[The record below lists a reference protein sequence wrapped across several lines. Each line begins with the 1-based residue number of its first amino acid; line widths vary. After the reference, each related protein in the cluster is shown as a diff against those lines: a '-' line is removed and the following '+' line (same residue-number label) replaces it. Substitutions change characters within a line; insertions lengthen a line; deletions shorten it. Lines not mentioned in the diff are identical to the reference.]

1 MFIEFQLEVLVVLN
15 VFVGVRSLEP
25 LPQVAATDLNS
36 QVEDVFTVLK
46 FISST
51 QRNSF
56 PVVDF
61 LISDLLLHVYSLVR
75 QSEA

>member
-46 FISST
+46 FIFST